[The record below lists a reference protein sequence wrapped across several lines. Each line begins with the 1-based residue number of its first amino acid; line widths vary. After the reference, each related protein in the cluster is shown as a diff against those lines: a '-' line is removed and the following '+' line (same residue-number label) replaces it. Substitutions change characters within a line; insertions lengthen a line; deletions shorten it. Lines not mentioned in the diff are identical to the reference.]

1 MNFLDTWQELD
12 EIYQADF
19 DTAGAGDAFKEGKF
33 VGPLYHFYEDLS
45 DLLNS
50 LKHGIIYSTKND
62 KEENPSQFDYSIAD
76 GKGDG
81 RAYICMTNTIAGKRY
96 MTGKFRRPYGIAI
109 KETSLNKMLET
120 NTISAYSA
128 FGAKGNY
135 TTQSSTQ
142 NKDGSSRK
150 KTTPTLVSSGGAGG
164 ANAFRIYSIGQL
176 TDDLFFVC
184 GGQGANRLWPGQTF
198 SNPVLY
204 KTLKSWFQRNIRE
217 GEEYQR
223 RMYYHF
229 KDGKVLGSRE
239 EKQAKP
245 ITARYNLNKNY
256 RPRADKELNDDGT
269 PNYNST
275 INFRFKGPYK
285 NTFKEVFGYG
295 PINATDPEGNELLT
309 LEFVNPNA
317 VGGYV
322 GPLIFGKN
330 IDDNTFEKKTSFFRS
345 RGTSTNSPDED
356 SSIPSSHVYMK
367 ADEKL
372 FNDLVDLFNEN
383 EYRIYLNDARD
394 FKFSLA
400 DIESIVLP
408 QVIRL
413 AAYKE
418 IINIQ
423 KIAYCIEHNISI
435 DYTNPEALVQN
446 FIILSDDFIKKIDIV
461 DLASYTG
468 AATTKSAYLS
478 NYSLL
483 LVKHLYEILS
493 DPAFAGDKVSYEIL
507 PNTAGK
513 LATLI
518 KSKAT
523 LGTFLRTGEVSNEVT
538 LNDKGEASSGD
549 RSRKV
554 LSKHALPMEGTVVD
568 GQNGE
573 KTVIGPVI
581 IPGVENPIAR
591 LGSEVI
597 LIARDEHGN
606 KYVLFVYKSKSSDF
620 MELPGGGF
628 GQLPEGEKAYEELLK
643 DKLLFKCNIYSD
655 QINNLLDTEEA
666 LILHEKGVAKDKK
679 VTWNWSYYRLFTAH
693 YKPVLTAENLEAL
706 GYTYDNHGEAK
717 RRSEESG
724 IEVHGYRAHMRWVPV
739 ESIDLNRSITDRY
752 SNIIHIIKAIA
763 AQYDKTWYFYQVFLF
778 FILKF
783 LHTELYNIVQKFYQ
797 ELLWL
802 RL

>member
-1 MNFLDTWQELD
+1 MNFLDTWQELE
-12 EIYQADF
+12 EIYNADF
-19 DTAGAGDAFKEGKF
+19 DTTGTGEAFKEGKF

-62 KEENPSQFDYSIAD
+62 REENPSQFDYSIAD
-76 GKGDG
+76 GQGDG
-81 RAYICMTNTIAGKRY
+81 RAYICMTNTLAGKRY
-96 MTGKFRRPYGIAI
+96 MTGKFSRPYGIAI
-109 KETSLNKMLET
+109 RESSLNKLLET

-135 TTQSSTQ
+135 TTKSQTK
-142 NKDGSSRK
+142 NKDGSDRK

-164 ANAFRIYSIGQL
+164 ANAFHIYSIGQL
-176 TDDLFFVC
+176 TDDLYFVC

-217 GEEYQR
+217 GEEYQK

-229 KDGKVLGSRE
+229 KDGKVLGARE

-245 ITARYNLNKNY
+245 ITARYNLNKYY
-256 RPRADKELNDDGT
+256 RPRADKKLNDDGT

-275 INFRFKGPYK
+275 ISFRFKGPYK
-285 NTFKEVFGYG
+285 DTFKEVFGYG
-295 PINATDPEGNELLT
+295 PINATDPDGKELLT

-330 IDDNTFEKKTSFFRS
+330 IDDNTFEKKTSYFKS
-345 RGTSTNSPDED
+345 RGMTTNNPDED
-356 SSIPSSHVYMK
+356 ESIPSSHVYMK

-372 FNDLVDLFNEN
+372 FGDLMDLFNEN

-394 FKFSLA
+394 FKFTLN
-400 DIESIVLP
+400 DIESVVLP
-408 QVIRL
+408 EVIRL
-413 AAYKE
+413 AAYRE
-418 IINIQ
+418 TINIR
-423 KIAYCIEHNISI
+423 KIAYCIEHNIKI
-435 DYTNPEALVQN
+435 DYTDPEALVQN
-446 FIILSDDFIKKIDIV
+446 FIVLSDDFLKKVNIA
-461 DLASYTG
+461 DLGSYTG
-468 AATTKSAYLS
+468 VATTKSTYLS

-483 LVKHLYEILS
+483 LVKHLYEILA
-493 DPAFAGDKVSYEIL
+493 DPAFAGDKVSYELL

-513 LATLI
+513 LANFI
-518 KSKAT
+518 KAKAT
-523 LGTFLRTGEVSNEVT
+523 LGTFLRTGETSNEVS
-538 LNDKGEASSGD
+538 LNDKGEARTKD
-549 RSRKV
+549 RARKV
-554 LSKHALPMEGTVVD
+554 LSKHDLPMDGTIVD
-568 GQNGE
+568 GQNNE
-573 KTVIGPVI
+573 KTVVGPVI
-581 IPGVENPIAR
+581 IPGVENPKAR

-597 LIARDEHGN
+597 LIANDEYKN

-628 GQLPEGEKAYEELLK
+628 GTPPSSENTYEELLK

-655 QINNLLDTEEA
+655 QILDLHDTEKA
-666 LILHEKGVAKDKK
+666 LILHEKGVAKDNS
-679 VTWNWSYYRLFTAH
+679 VTWEWSYYRLFTAK
-693 YKPVLTAENLEAL
+693 YKPTLTAKDLEAL
-706 GYTYDNHGEAK
+706 GYTYDNHAEAG
-717 RRSEESG
+717 RRSAESG

-752 SNIIHIIKAIA
+752 SNIIPLIKAEA
-763 AQYDKTWYFYQVFLF
+763 AKY
-778 FILKF
+778 
-783 LHTELYNIVQKFYQ
+783 
-797 ELLWL
+797 
-802 RL
+802 

>member
-1 MNFLDTWQELD
+1 MNFLDTWQEL
-12 EIYQADF
+12 EELYNADF
-19 DTAGAGDAFKEGKF
+19 DETGTGEAFKDGKF

-81 RAYICMTNTIAGKRY
+81 RAYVCMTNTLQGKRY

-109 KETSLNKMLET
+109 KESSLNKMLET
-120 NTISAYSA
+120 HTISAYSA

-135 TTQSSTQ
+135 TNMSQTK
-142 NKDGSSRK
+142 NKDGSDRK
-150 KTTPTLVSSGGAGG
+150 KSTSTLVSSGGPGG

-176 TDDLFFVC
+176 TDDLYFVC

-198 SNPVLY
+198 SNPALY

-217 GEEYQR
+217 GEEYQK

-245 ITARYNLNKNY
+245 ITARYNLNKSY
-256 RPRADKELNDDGT
+256 KPRADKKLNDDGT
-269 PNYNST
+269 PNYNSS
-275 INFRFKGPYK
+275 ISFRFKGPYK
-285 NTFKEVFGYG
+285 DTFKEVFGYG
-295 PINATDPEGNELLT
+295 PINATDADGKELLT

-330 IDDNTFEKKTSFFRS
+330 IDDNTYEKKTSFFKS
-345 RGTSTNSPDED
+345 RGTTTNSPDEEE
-356 SSIPSSHVYMK
+356 SIPSSHVYMK

-372 FNDLVDLFNEN
+372 FSDLMGLFNEN

-394 FKFSLA
+394 FKFNLS
-400 DIESIVLP
+400 DIESVVLP
-408 QVIRL
+408 EVIRL

-418 IINIQ
+418 TINIR
-423 KIAYCIEHNISI
+423 KIAHCIEHNIPV
-435 DYTNPEALVQN
+435 DYMNPEALVQN
-446 FIILSDDFIKKIDIV
+446 FIILSDDFLKKVDIS

-468 AATTKSAYLS
+468 AATTKSKYLS

-483 LVKHLYEILS
+483 LVKHLYEILAN
-493 DPAFAGDKVSYEIL
+493 PAFAGDRVSYELL

-513 LATLI
+513 LADFITA
-518 KSKAT
+518 KAT
-523 LGTFLRTGEVSNEVT
+523 LGIFLRTGETSNEVT
-538 LNDKGEASSGD
+538 LNADGKAASRD
-549 RSRKV
+549 RARKV

-568 GQNGE
+568 GQNNE

-581 IPGVENPIAR
+581 IPEVENPIAR

-597 LIARDEHGN
+597 LIARDDSNN

-628 GQLPEGEKAYEELLK
+628 SDLPGDEKAYEELLK
-643 DKLLFKCNIYSD
+643 DKLLFKCNVYSD
-655 QINNLLDTEEA
+655 QILNLHDTEEA
-666 LILHEKGVAKDKK
+666 LILHENGVAKDKK
-679 VTWNWSYYRLFTAH
+679 VAWDWSYYRLFTAK
-693 YKPVLTAENLEAL
+693 YKPVLTADNLEAL
-706 GYTYDNHGEAK
+706 GYTYDNRGEAK
-717 RRSEESG
+717 RRSAESG

-752 SNIIHIIKAIA
+752 SNVIPLIKAEA
-763 AQYDKTWYFYQVFLF
+763 SKY
-778 FILKF
+778 
-783 LHTELYNIVQKFYQ
+783 
-797 ELLWL
+797 
-802 RL
+802 